1 MKDSEIS
8 QVVKRAF
15 EATGGIFRLAPT
27 WVPRAFLQPGRRLRL
42 NPNHLY
48 ALGANRGG
56 IDERWFA
63 STTPA
68 DNGPGT
74 PPDEG
79 LSYIVFQEERFLLRD
94 AIAAEGELILGPE
107 MMGEFGGWKVYAKF
121 FDNMYPIPHH
131 LHINDEFA
139 SKIGREGKPEGY
151 YFPPQLNTV
160 ENSFPYTFFGLEPG
174 TTRADVRRC
183 LERWNEGDNGIL
195 ELSRAYR
202 LKPGTGWL
210 LPPGILH
217 APGTLVTFEVQWAS
231 DVYVMF
237 ESMSAGQPVSRDL
250 LIKDAPP
257 ERRNDYDYLLDMI
270 DWEANLDPNFKEH
283 HYLEPKPVAETAS
296 SGYQDRWVIY
306 GEIDGR
312 QRFSAKELIVESRA
326 EALIKDDGPYALIV
340 VQGHGSIGGLAVEA
354 PALISYG
361 EMTQDELFVSE
372 KAAREGV
379 LFRNEG
385 SEPLVTL
392 RYFGPS
398 RK

>member
-1 MKDSEIS
+1 MKESGIS
-8 QVVKRAF
+8 RKVRRAF
-15 EATGGIFRLAPT
+15 DARGGIFRLAPT

-42 NPNHLY
+42 NPDHIY

-74 PPDEG
+74 PADEG
-79 LSYIVFQEERFLLRD
+79 LSYIVFEKERFLLRD
-94 AIAAEGELILGPE
+94 AIAVEGELILGSKT
-107 MMGEFGGWKVYAKF
+107 MKEFGGWKVYAKF

-139 SKIGREGKPEGY
+139 FRIGQEGKPEAY
-151 YFPPQLNTV
+151 YFPPQLNSV
-160 ENSFPYTFFGLEPG
+160 ENTFPYTFFGLEPG
-174 TTRADVRRC
+174 TTREDVRRC

-210 LPPGILH
+210 IPAGILH

-231 DVYVMF
+231 DVYAIF
-237 ESMSAGQPVSRDL
+237 ESISAGQPVSRDL
-250 LIKDAPP
+250 LTKDAPP
-257 ERRNDYDYLLDMI
+257 ERRDDYDYLLDMI

-283 HYLEPKPVAETAS
+283 HYLEPKPVAEAAS
-296 SGYQDRWVIY
+296 SGYQDRWIIY
-306 GEIDGR
+306 GEIEGKEK
-312 QRFSAKELIVESRA
+312 FSAKELVVESKA
-326 EALIKDDGPYALIV
+326 EAKITDEGTYALIV

-354 PALISYG
+354 PAMISYG

-372 KAAREGV
+372 RAARAGV
-379 LFRNEG
+379 VFKNEG
-385 SEPLVTL
+385 TEPFVTL
-392 RYFGPS
+392 RYFGP
-398 RK
+398 KK